1 MVWELLTE
9 GGITRYMAVFHSQ
22 EADQVGP
29 VRSARL
35 SDLHYAPMLRGILA
49 HVGASSIVLA
59 GIRKAAAR
67 GEFVDVDQFLY
78 PAYYTRV
85 SFRSAPQ
92 NVYTST
98 ERLREAARAAG
109 DTGGVDVPPLPIAQN
124 APRPAERTGLAVSI
138 PYLGAMAV
146 RYAYDAAADGYTRT
160 QGGATTTDAAA
171 GQAVVATNVVI
182 IFTDVTPQPGIVED
196 ANGSLS
202 LDIRTTGSGRVLLF
216 RNGARFEGI
225 WSRKAGEGYAFT
237 GSGGEPLQLA
247 PGQTWV
253 HVIPQDWSVTSA
265 P

>member
-1 MVWELLTE
+1 VGRLALLLVLVLAACGAAGAEPTPAPSPAGATPAATAEPTPSPSPTPLGYWPLRGTVAPDALAIARRPVLVRIPNDLSARPQSGLAKADMVWELLAE

-98 ERLREAARAAG
+98 ERLREAARAARLVTQRG
-109 DTGGVDVPPLPIAQN
+109 QRVEQRRPAL
-124 APRPAERTGLAVSI
+124 PRP
-138 PYLGAMAV
+138 P
-146 RYAYDAAADGYTRT
+146 
-160 QGGATTTDAAA
+160 
-171 GQAVVATNVVI
+171 
-182 IFTDVTPQPGIVED
+182 
-196 ANGSLS
+196 
-202 LDIRTTGSGRVLLF
+202 
-216 RNGARFEGI
+216 
-225 WSRKAGEGYAFT
+225 
-237 GSGGEPLQLA
+237 
-247 PGQTWV
+247 
-253 HVIPQDWSVTSA
+253 
-265 P
+265 